1 MLDFD
6 TTFMRKF
13 ITFNKQINIYLN
25 HFPKSEKYALSQSIR
40 VDLYKVFDLIIEG
53 QKRYHKKTTLTDLDI
68 SFDRSKA
75 KLLLAYH
82 LGYFSFKDGKTDDKN
97 PMTIAEKRYSTI
109 SLMASELGKFI
120 GSWIKKIKEENKW

>member
-68 SFDRSKA
+68 SFDRLKA

>member
-13 ITFNKQINIYLN
+13 IAFNKQINIYLN

-68 SFDRSKA
+68 SFDRLKA

-97 PMTIAEKRYSTI
+97 PVTIAEKRYSTI